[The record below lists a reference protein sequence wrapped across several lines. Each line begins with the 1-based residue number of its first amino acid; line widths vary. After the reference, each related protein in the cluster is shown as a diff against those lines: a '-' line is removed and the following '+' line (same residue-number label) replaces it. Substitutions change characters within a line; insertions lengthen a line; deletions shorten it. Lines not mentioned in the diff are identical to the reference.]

1 MQDIKPLLAPKT
13 LLALALIY
21 TALLTAVSIKERSDL
36 PPLPVFTFQD
46 KLAHF
51 IAYAG
56 LAVAWGAYWLRRS
69 TPSFWKPFLLVLVLS
84 SLIYGTIIEFL
95 QAQITQSR
103 SADPY
108 DVVANT
114 VGMFIGATAIFLL
127 RSKVGLNNKV

>member
-1 MQDIKPLLAPKT
+1 MPDIKPWLTPRF

-21 TALLTAVSIKERSDL
+21 SAFLTLVSILEKTDL
-36 PPLPVFTFQD
+36 PKVPMFPFQD
-46 KLAHF
+46 KVAHF
-51 IAYAG
+51 VAYAG
-56 LAVAWGAYWLRRS
+56 LAVLWGAYWLRRS
-69 TPSFWKPFLLVLVLS
+69 TPSFWKPYLLVLLIS
-84 SLIYGTIIEFL
+84 SFIYGTIIEFL

-114 VGMFIGATAIFLL
+114 VGMFIGATAIFYL